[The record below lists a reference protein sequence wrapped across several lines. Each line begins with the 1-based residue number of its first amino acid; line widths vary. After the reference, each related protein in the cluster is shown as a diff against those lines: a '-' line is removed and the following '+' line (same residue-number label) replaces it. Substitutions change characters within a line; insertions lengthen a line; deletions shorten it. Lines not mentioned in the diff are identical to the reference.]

1 MSTYQNLTYDAIGRL
16 TNDDSIARS
25 YHYDYRNMI
34 SLLTQAHNLPD
45 GITRKDTM
53 ICTYN
58 YKNQRVMK
66 LQKHRWW
73 NQMCGGGGGEM
84 SQPQGGGT
92 GKGTDAGGGTSLT
105 MGPPSQLPEGCLVES
120 MQATFYVWSGNEVI
134 AEYNESNELKYQYVY
149 ANGMRIAQLKKNSGT
164 SKDTTYLHPDYQG
177 STRLQTKPDKT
188 TYAKIDY
195 DVWGQVRQQS
205 GYPSA
210 YTYTGQEW
218 DDENSANLFYLHARY
233 YDPKLGRF
241 TTPDPLPS
249 DLNPYSYCNNNPVM
263 LTDVSGMSGTAR
275 FDPTAKTPDPYGPGY
290 HEGSSETG
298 ADGLMF
304 GSPHADLSGYN
315 PRYVGPISGHG
326 VQSRGEIVK
335 DYLDR
340 NGLRLLSGE
349 EYATLCNQIAI
360 ANGLKQISD
369 AVYKGICNLLNNG
382 MVFATDRD
390 RNPNPD
396 YESIFLGSA
405 FPGVAIN
412 SDFMSDGQYATAL
425 LTKETIHALYADKD
439 PLYDVI
445 KQQTLEGC
453 VVLANHNSAFDVSG
467 HVAWMAFY
475 DQVSAIRS
483 QYIAR
488 GATVP
493 ENIDHWGD
501 FWNFWEP
508 YDNRCDLY
516 DAAGDSWL
524 AIDNA
529 GRSW

>member
-1 MSTYQNLTYDAIGRL
+1 VSANRLKNTSSDSMSTYQNLTYDAIGRL

-164 SKDTTYLHPDYQG
+164 SKDTTYLHADYQG

-263 LTDVSGMSGTAR
+263 LTDVSGMLPPMIQISWSPKELNASRFSSPWYLSGGGGFSNPLNTSGITVWADREDPFRPITPRTITIPAPSGIPIPDIPGPVNYLDDLVPGSSGTSAVYQVYPDVLVPGGLNPEISVNLPESDALYVAVQR
-275 FDPTAKTPDPYGPGY
+275 LENVPAHVAEAYRKMGQAQAGYQRNTAGVSNRLMREHLGQDPIGYFGGRPLNNVPPPLGGGIGMGGDIPDPYWWMVPPEY
-290 HEGSSETG
+290 QQFPHP
-298 ADGLMF
+298 AQWQRDLDHPLH
-304 GSPHADLSGYN
+304 SPAAVDDL
-315 PRYVGPISGHG
+315 
-326 VQSRGEIVK
+326 
-335 DYLDR
+335 
-340 NGLRLLSGE
+340 
-349 EYATLCNQIAI
+349 T
-360 ANGLKQISD
+360 
-369 AVYKGICNLLNNG
+369 
-382 MVFATDRD
+382 
-390 RNPNPD
+390 
-396 YESIFLGSA
+396 
-405 FPGVAIN
+405 
-412 SDFMSDGQYATAL
+412 
-425 LTKETIHALYADKD
+425 
-439 PLYDVI
+439 VI
-445 KQQTLEGC
+445 KECQKTIREG
-453 VVLANHNSAFDVSG
+453 
-467 HVAWMAFY
+467 
-475 DQVSAIRS
+475 Q
-483 QYIAR
+483 
-488 GATVP
+488 
-493 ENIDHWGD
+493 
-501 FWNFWEP
+501 
-508 YDNRCDLY
+508 
-516 DAAGDSWL
+516 
-524 AIDNA
+524 
-529 GRSW
+529 